1 LVVTVFDFVSAID
14 GSVLIQ
20 LPCGAIIEDKT
31 LQILDLLGVYLR
43 EIDLSDVPVNSE
55 LRFVSRLEM
64 DVGSSMS
71 NRLVHEFVKIKD
83 IGHLSTSLTR
93 ITSALE
99 LP

>member
-1 LVVTVFDFVSAID
+1 LAVSVFDLVSAID
-14 GSVLIQ
+14 GSMLIQ
-20 LPCGAIIEDKT
+20 VPCGAIVEDKT
-31 LQILDLLGVYLR
+31 LQILDLLGVYPG

-71 NRLVHEFVKIKD
+71 NRLAHEFVKIKD
-83 IGHLSTSLTR
+83 IGHLFISLAR
-93 ITSALE
+93 ITSALD